1 METAFERCSLKIAVP
16 KFLKYKER
24 LLIFLVKFLVFHCTL
39 LISNKNIFAHLATLV
54 CVLS

>member
-1 METAFERCSLKIAVP
+1 METTFERCSLKIAVP

-39 LISNKNIFAHLATLV
+39 LISNKNIFAHLATLM
-54 CVLS
+54 CILS